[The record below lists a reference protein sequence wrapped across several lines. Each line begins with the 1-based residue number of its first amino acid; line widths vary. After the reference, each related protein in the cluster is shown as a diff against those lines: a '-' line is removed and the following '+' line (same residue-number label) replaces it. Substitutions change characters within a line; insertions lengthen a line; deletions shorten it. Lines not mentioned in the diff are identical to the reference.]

1 MSPVVRIRI
10 GPEGI
15 LEGSLVDSTGRGQKG
30 CRPLRQGVLPRTGFR
45 KEGARPPCL
54 APAFRLHSTDLEPR
68 PPMTDPNAT
77 APTFPPDPGAGE
89 PPPSGGGSS
98 DDVAGAGGFP
108 AEREAAVALLETD
121 ATLWAVVLAGG
132 IGKRFWPLS
141 SATRPKPLLPLSN
154 ERPLI
159 ADTLERLA
167 PLVSP
172 ERVLVVT
179 SADIA
184 DALHRAIPQLPAQN
198 LLVEPHPMGTAAALA
213 WAASEIARRAG
224 PETVFCTL
232 HADLAVGLPDEF
244 RRMVRRAAGVAAAGE
259 ALVVLGARP
268 SRPETAF
275 GYLLP
280 GEPLDGESGT
290 EQNGPC
296 RVVRFVEKPGAT
308 LAAALIAEGAL
319 WNTGTFLWRARVV
332 LDELGQVPEIAPGLA
347 ALADGDLPGF
357 AGEVQHIS
365 LDRGLLERSGRV
377 VVLPGDFVWDDI
389 GTWASLRR
397 ARELDDEGNGAVGPA
412 YFAESSGNVVHTE
425 AGPVVLYGVS
435 GLVVVVLGGFTF
447 VTTLERATDLKGLL
461 DGLPEEF
468 RPGG

>member
-1 MSPVVRIRI
+1 
-10 GPEGI
+10 
-15 LEGSLVDSTGRGQKG
+15 
-30 CRPLRQGVLPRTGFR
+30 
-45 KEGARPPCL
+45 
-54 APAFRLHSTDLEPR
+54 
-68 PPMTDPNAT
+68 MTDPHAASPLVPPVPGIGT
-77 APTFPPDPGAGE
+77 PT
-89 PPPSGGGSS
+89 SSNGSS
-98 DDVAGAGGFP
+98 TGQGDEFGAAYP
-108 AEREAAVALLETD
+108 AVEESAVGLLETD

-132 IGKRFWPLS
+132 IGTRFWPLS

-159 ADTLERLA
+159 ADTLDRLA

-184 DALHRAIPQLPAQN
+184 NALHQAIPQLPTRN

-213 WAASEIARRAG
+213 WAAWEIAQRAG

-232 HADLAVGLPDEF
+232 HADLAVGLPQEF
-244 RRMVRRAAGVAAAGE
+244 RRAVRRAAAVASTEE

-268 SRPETAF
+268 SRPETSF

-280 GEPLDGESGT
+280 GEPLDGASGM

-296 RVVRFVEKPGAT
+296 HVVRFVEKPDAE
-308 LAAALIAEGAL
+308 LAASMIDEGAL
-319 WNTGTFLWRARVV
+319 WSTGTFLWRARVV
-332 LDELGQVPEIAPGLA
+332 LDELRQVPEIAPA
-347 ALADGDLPGF
+347 MDALTEGDLPAF
-357 AGEVQHIS
+357 ASRVQYIS
-365 LDRGLLERSGRV
+365 LDRGMLERSDRV

-435 GLVVVVLGGFTF
+435 GMVVVVLGGYTF
-447 VTTLERATDLKGLL
+447 VTTLERATELKGLL

-468 RPGG
+468 RPGS

>member
-1 MSPVVRIRI
+1 
-10 GPEGI
+10 
-15 LEGSLVDSTGRGQKG
+15 
-30 CRPLRQGVLPRTGFR
+30 
-45 KEGARPPCL
+45 
-54 APAFRLHSTDLEPR
+54 
-68 PPMTDPNAT
+68 MTDPRAASPSVPPVPGIGT
-77 APTFPPDPGAGE
+77 PTSSNGSFTSQGGEFGAYPE
-89 PPPSGGGSS
+89 VEES
-98 DDVAGAGGFP
+98 
-108 AEREAAVALLETD
+108 AVALLETD

-132 IGKRFWPLS
+132 IGTRFWPLS

-159 ADTLERLA
+159 ADTLARLA

-184 DALHRAIPQLPAQN
+184 NALHQAIPQLPARN

-213 WAASEIARRAG
+213 WAASEIAKRAG

-232 HADLAVGLPDEF
+232 HADLAVGLPQEF
-244 RRMVRRAAGVAAAGE
+244 RRTVRRAAAVASTE
-259 ALVVLGARP
+259 EVLVVLGARP

-280 GEPLDGESGT
+280 GDPLDGESGM

-296 RVVRFVEKPGAT
+296 RVLRFVEKPD
-308 LAAALIAEGAL
+308 AALATSMIEEGAL
-319 WNTGTFLWRARVV
+319 WCTGTFVWRARVV
-332 LDELGQVPEIAPGLA
+332 LDELRQVPEIAPALD
-347 ALADGDLPGF
+347 ALADGDLPTF
-357 AGEVQHIS
+357 ASTVEHIS
-365 LDRGLLERSGRV
+365 LDRGMLERSSRV

-435 GLVVVVLGGFTF
+435 GMVVVVLDGYTF
-447 VTTLERATDLKGLL
+447 VTTLERATELKGLL

-468 RPGG
+468 RPGS